1 MEEIKEVDLRN
12 LKTMGGIGA
21 ILLLIF
27 PLVGFILILIAVK
40 QLSDEIKREDIFRD
54 FLICTI
60 ISSLAFIIV
69 IFVIFFSTWVGFMF
83 WNISPSPSMP
93 QPHPPYPPTPQ
104 FAPEKPDIF
113 FYLFLGV
120 IFLLSWGIN
129 SVASYF
135 AQRGFLSLADITGER
150 NFSLAGRLIFLG
162 ALLYII
168 ILVGWVVYLVGI
180 IFAITSFFSLPDR
193 IPLKGEEGYA

>member
-40 QLSDEIKREDIFRD
+40 QLSDDIKREDIFRD

-60 ISSLAFIIV
+60 ISSLALILGV
-69 IFVIFFSTWVGFMF
+69 FVIFFSTWVGFIV
-83 WNISPSPSMP
+83 WISSPSPSTP
-93 QPHPPYPPTPQ
+93 QPPTTYPPTPK
-104 FAPEKPDIF
+104 FAPEEPGIF
-113 FYLFLGV
+113 FLFFAV
-120 IFLLSWGIN
+120 IFLLSWAIN
-129 SVASYF
+129 SVASYY

-150 NFSLAGRLIFLG
+150 NFSLSGRLLFLG

-168 ILVGWVVYLVGI
+168 LVGFVVYLVGI
-180 IFAITSFFSLPDR
+180 IFAIISFFSLPDR
-193 IPLKGEEGYA
+193 IPLRGEEGYA

>member
-1 MEEIKEVDLRN
+1 
-12 LKTMGGIGA
+12 MGGIGA

-27 PLVGFILILIAVK
+27 PLVGFILILIAVE

-69 IFVIFFSTWVGFMF
+69 IFVIFFSPWVGFMF

-104 FAPEKPDIF
+104 FPPEKPDIF
-113 FYLFLGV
+113 FYLFFGV
-120 IFLLSWGIN
+120 IFSFILGYQQCRLL
-129 SVASYF
+129 F
-135 AQRGFLSLADITGER
+135 R
-150 NFSLAGRLIFLG
+150 
-162 ALLYII
+162 
-168 ILVGWVVYLVGI
+168 
-180 IFAITSFFSLPDR
+180 PKR
-193 IPLKGEEGYA
+193 IPLFSRYNRGAKLLPRRQAHLLRSLALHNNIGWLGGLFGWDNLRYHILLLPSR

>member
-60 ISSLAFIIV
+60 ISSLALIIV
-69 IFVIFFSTWVGFMF
+69 IFVIFFSTWLSLDVWIG
-83 WNISPSPSMP
+83 SPSPSMP
-93 QPHPPYPPTPQ
+93 SPHPPYPPTPQ
-104 FAPEKPDIF
+104 FPPEKPDIF
-113 FYLFLGV
+113 FYLFFGV
-120 IFLLSWGIN
+120 IFLLSWAIN

-150 NFSLAGRLIFLG
+150 NFSLSGRLIFLG
-162 ALLYII
+162 ALLYI

-180 IFAITSFFSLPDR
+180 IFAIISFFSLPDR
-193 IPLKGEEGYA
+193 IPLKGEEGYG

>member
-1 MEEIKEVDLRN
+1 MEEIKEVDVRN

-60 ISSLAFIIV
+60 ISSLALIIV
-69 IFVIFFSTWVGFMF
+69 IFVIFFSTWLSLIVWFS
-83 WNISPSPSMP
+83 SPSPSMP
-93 QPHPPYPPTPQ
+93 QPHPPYPPTTQ
-104 FAPEKPDIF
+104 FAPEEPVIF
-113 FYLFLGV
+113 FLFFGV
-120 IFLLSWGIN
+120 IFLLSWAIN

-150 NFSLAGRLIFLG
+150 NFSLSGRLIFLG
-162 ALLYII
+162 ALLYI

-180 IFAITSFFSLPDR
+180 IFAIISFFSLPDR

>member
-27 PLVGFILILIAVK
+27 PLVGFILILIAVR
-40 QLSDEIKREDIFRD
+40 QLSDDIKREDIFRD

-60 ISSLAFIIV
+60 ISSLALILGV
-69 IFVIFFSTWVGFMF
+69 FVIFFSTWVGFMV
-83 WNISPSPSMP
+83 WISSPSPSMP
-93 QPHPPYPPTPQ
+93 QPPTTYPPTPK
-104 FAPEKPDIF
+104 FAPEEPGIF
-113 FYLFLGV
+113 FLFFAV
-120 IFLLSWGIN
+120 IFLLSWAIN

-150 NFSLAGRLIFLG
+150 NFSLSGRLLFLG

-168 ILVGWVVYLVGI
+168 LVGFVVYLVGI
-180 IFAITSFFSLPDR
+180 IFAIISFFSLPDR
-193 IPLKGEEGYA
+193 IPLRGEEGYA

>member
-1 MEEIKEVDLRN
+1 MEEAKEVDLRN
-12 LKTMGGIGA
+12 LKIMGGIGA

-27 PLVGFILILIAVK
+27 PVVGFILILIAVK

-69 IFVIFFSTWVGFMF
+69 IFVIFFSTWLSLNV
-83 WNISPSPSMP
+83 WISSPSPSMP
-93 QPHPPYPPTPQ
+93 SPHPPYPPTPQ
-104 FAPEKPDIF
+104 FPPEKPDIF
-113 FYLFLGV
+113 FFLFLGV
-120 IFLLSWGIN
+120 IFLLSWAIN

-150 NFSLAGRLIFLG
+150 NFSLSGRLIFLG

-168 ILVGWVVYLVGI
+168 LVGWVAYLVGI
-180 IFAITSFFSLPDR
+180 ILAITSFFSLPDR
-193 IPLKGEEGYA
+193 IPLKGEEGYG

>member
-60 ISSLAFIIV
+60 ISSLAFVIV

-93 QPHPPYPPTPQ
+93 QPHPPYPPTTQ

-120 IFLLSWGIN
+120 IFLLSWAIN

-168 ILVGWVVYLVGI
+168 LVGWVAYLVGI
-180 IFAITSFFSLPDR
+180 ILAITSFFSLPDR